1 MKFTPRKLIAED
13 ELVAPKFDSNRTY
26 DAQAII
32 ELIENSFVLED
43 QNRQAFLNIAKE
55 LDIDSENPEII
66 LDDICQDVFLP
77 TWSLDDEME
86 ADELSS
92 KLVRFAKYM
101 KFNQEELNDLAE
113 AINHTRNPVVDR
125 QTEFNDD
132 IESDISTVRYALDN
146 AVDAFE
152 ELKEKVTTFP
162 AQVRINKAAD
172 DAVDGIKKIFNDF
185 INDLKSIQ
193 YSGNKNE
200 TWKYD
205 TYASDKNKYKLI
217 GNVEED

>member
-92 KLVRFAKYM
+92 KLVRFA
-101 KFNQEELNDLAE
+101 
-113 AINHTRNPVVDR
+113 
-125 QTEFNDD
+125 
-132 IESDISTVRYALDN
+132 
-146 AVDAFE
+146 
-152 ELKEKVTTFP
+152 
-162 AQVRINKAAD
+162 
-172 DAVDGIKKIFNDF
+172 
-185 INDLKSIQ
+185 
-193 YSGNKNE
+193 
-200 TWKYD
+200 
-205 TYASDKNKYKLI
+205 
-217 GNVEED
+217 

>member
-162 AQVRINKAAD
+162 AQVRITKAAD

-217 GNVEED
+217 GNIEED